1 MKKTIIASAIA
12 AVVAAPAAF
21 ADVSISGQINQE
33 FIDRSGQ
40 DLNSDLNTDIVF
52 KGSEDLGNGMKAS
65 FVMHRYYDDGQY
77 GASVETTTNANQATA
92 DMNITLSGDFG
103 AVTVGRFEPMTES
116 KGVSIANIDHADALD
131 LESTLGNGGRAE
143 GGFKYVSP
151 SFNGLTVTLE
161 GQANSESATSD
172 NFDTTSV
179 GVEYSNGG
187 LYVVAI
193 SEDTSA
199 TVDQTTFGVKYKM
212 GDIELRAVTTEQDTS
227 GTKVDHT
234 FYGAKYT
241 MGANSVAV
249 GMVDSD
255 GTDDGDNIISVG
267 HSLSKRTGVYL
278 THKSNDDSQDQ
289 TLVGIKH
296 SF

>member
-40 DLNSDLNTDIVF
+40 DLNSDLNSDIGI

-65 FVMHRYYDDGQY
+65 FVIHQVMDDGAY
-77 GASVETTTNANQATA
+77 AGATGTAAAQTTA
-92 DMNITLSGDFG
+92 DQSITLSGDFG
-103 AVTVGRFEPMTES
+103 AVTFGRFEPMTES
-116 KGVSIANIDHADALD
+116 KGVSIANIDHSDALD

>member
-40 DLNSDLNTDIVF
+40 DLNSDLNSDIVL

-65 FVMHRYYDDGQY
+65 FVIHQVLDDGAY
-77 GASVETTTNANQATA
+77 AGATGTGAAQTTA
-92 DMNITLSGDFG
+92 DQSITLSGDFG

-151 SFNGLTVTLE
+151 SFNGLKVTLE
-161 GQANSESATSD
+161 GQAKTETAGTD
-172 NFDTTSV
+172 DFDTTSI
-179 GVEYSNGG
+179 GVEYSNAG
-187 LYVVAI
+187 LYVIAI
-193 SEDTSA
+193 SEETSS

-255 GTDDGDNIISVG
+255 GTDDGDSIISVG
-267 HSLSKRTGVYL
+267 HSLSKRTNVYL
-278 THKSNDDSQDQ
+278 AHKSNDDSQDQ

>member
-33 FIDRSGQ
+33 FVDRSGQ
-40 DLNSDLNTDIVF
+40 DLNSDLNSDIVI

-65 FVMHRYYDDGQY
+65 FVIHQVMDDGSY
-77 GASVETTTNANQATA
+77 AGATGTGAAQTTA
-92 DMNITLSGDFG
+92 DQSITLSGDFG

-151 SFNGLTVTLE
+151 SFNGLKVTLE
-161 GQANSESATSD
+161 GQAKTETAGTD
-172 NFDTTSV
+172 DFDTTSV

-193 SEDTSA
+193 SEDTST

-278 THKSNDDSQDQ
+278 THKKNDDSNDQ

>member
-33 FIDRSGQ
+33 FIDAGN
-40 DLNSDLNTDIVF
+40 DLNSDLNSDITF

-65 FVMHRYYDDGQY
+65 FKIGLYLDDGAY
-77 GASVETTTNANQATA
+77 AGATGTGAAQTTA
-92 DMNITLSGDFG
+92 DQFISLSGDFG
-103 AVTVGRFEPMTES
+103 AVTVGRFEPMNES
-116 KGVSIANIDHADALD
+116 KGVSIANIDHSDALD

-151 SFNGLTVTLE
+151 SFNGLKVTLE
-161 GQANSESATSD
+161 GQAKTETAGTD
-172 NFDTTSV
+172 DFDTTSV

-187 LYVVAI
+187 LYVIAV
-193 SEDTSA
+193 SEDTST

-227 GTKVDHT
+227 GTSVDYT
-234 FYGAKYT
+234 FYGAKYS

-255 GTDDGDNIISVG
+255 GTDDGDSIISLG
-267 HSLSKRTGVYL
+267 HSMSKQTSVYL
-278 THKSNDDSQDQ
+278 THKSYDDSDDR

-296 SF
+296 KF

>member
-40 DLNSDLNTDIVF
+40 DLNSDLNSDIVF
-52 KGSEDLGNGMKAS
+52 KGSEDMGNGMKAS
-65 FVMHRYYDDGQY
+65 FVIHTYLDDGQF
-77 GASVETTTNANQATA
+77 GASSASSPTA
-92 DMNITLSGDFG
+92 DQSITLSGDFG

-116 KGVSIANIDHADALD
+116 KGVSIANIDHSDALD

-161 GQANSESATSD
+161 GQAKTETAGTD
-172 NFDTTSV
+172 DFDTTSV

-187 LYVVAI
+187 LYVIAI
-193 SEDTSA
+193 SEDTSS

-241 MGANSVAV
+241 MGNNSVAV

-255 GTDDGDNIISVG
+255 GTDDGDNIISLG
-267 HSLSKRTGVYL
+267 HSLSKQTGVYL